1 MRETARRLRKLLQTT
16 AATTTTTATATEDA
30 VTADAVTADD
40 TATAT
45 STATASGVVVTATSS
60 ASASTSGSGIGTGI
74 VLPKK
79 KSGKKKNIKGTKKWL
94 RRAEVGG
101 GTVTVTA
108 TFFNSTLNQPF
119 IPLNLTL
126 PNLSCDCNLIYT
138 NPLSNPTLSYPYS

>member
-1 MRETARRLRKLLQTT
+1 MRETARRLRKLLLQTT
-16 AATTTTTATATEDA
+16 TATTTTTATD
-30 VTADAVTADD
+30 DAVTADD

-60 ASASTSGSGIGTGI
+60 ASVSANANGGTGI

-79 KSGKKKNIKGTKKWL
+79 KSSTKKNIKGTKKWL
-94 RRAEVGG
+94 RRVEVGG